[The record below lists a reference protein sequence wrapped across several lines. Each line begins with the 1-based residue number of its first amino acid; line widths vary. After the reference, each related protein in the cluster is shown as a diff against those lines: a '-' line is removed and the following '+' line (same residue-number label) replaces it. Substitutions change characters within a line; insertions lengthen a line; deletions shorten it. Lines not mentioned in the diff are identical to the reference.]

1 MYTNLIYIKNMTLS
15 KKSNNNICT
24 AFTEY
29 YNYVKIPR
37 DERAK
42 EIKRYTKLY
51 TGILQGYQYWDMSIP
66 PELYTNSM

>member
-42 EIKRYTKLY
+42 EIKRYTKL
-51 TGILQGYQYWDMSIP
+51 
-66 PELYTNSM
+66 